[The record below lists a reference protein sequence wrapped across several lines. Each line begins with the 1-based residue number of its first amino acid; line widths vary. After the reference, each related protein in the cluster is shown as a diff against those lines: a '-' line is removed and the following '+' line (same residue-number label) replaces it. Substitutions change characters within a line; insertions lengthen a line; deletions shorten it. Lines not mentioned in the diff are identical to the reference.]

1 MVAAET
7 SVVSIKGMR
16 GELRVKEDISL
27 NGWVVISQLNV
38 VAVAK
43 GKD

>member
-16 GELRVKEDISL
+16 DELRVKEDISL
-27 NGWVVISQLNV
+27 NHWVVIS
-38 VAVAK
+38 
-43 GKD
+43 